1 VCGHF
6 GASEQREG
14 IMLAT
19 LRRDIR
25 AIFEKDPAA
34 RSIWEVLSYPGL
46 HAIFWHRVAH
56 AMWRAGVKT
65 PARWLSNVSRLLTGI
80 EIHPGAVIGPGFF
93 IDHGMG
99 TVIGETAE
107 IGEDVLLY
115 HGVTLGGS
123 SLKKTKRHP
132 TLGSHVVVSAGAKIL
147 GPIEIG
153 DHVKVGPNA
162 VVRNS
167 VPPNSVVV
175 GIPGRVIRENGKR
188 VHDSTLLD
196 HGAGLD
202 PEGEMHRS
210 LLRKVADLE
219 RRLAFIEGP
228 DSPQRDRELL
238 AADIPETPL
247 D

>member
-1 VCGHF
+1 
-6 GASEQREG
+6 
-14 IMLAT
+14 MLAT
-19 LRRDIR
+19 LRRDIQ

-46 HAIFWHRVAH
+46 HAIFWHRIAH
-56 AMWRAGVKT
+56 SMWRGGIKT
-65 PARWLSNVSRLLTGI
+65 PARWLSNLNRLVTGI
-80 EIHPGAVIGPGFF
+80 EIHPGATIGPGFF

-132 TLGSHVVVSAGAKIL
+132 TLGNHVVVSAGAKIL

-162 VVRNS
+162 VVRQP
-167 VPPNSVVV
+167 VPANSVVV

-188 VHDSTLLD
+188 VHDNTLLD

-202 PEGEMHRS
+202 PEGEMYRS

-219 RRLAFIEGP
+219 RRLEFMEGP
-228 DSPQRDRELL
+228 DRPMADHEVHL
-238 AADIPETPL
+238 ADAAETPL

>member
-1 VCGHF
+1 
-6 GASEQREG
+6 
-14 IMLAT
+14 MLST

-25 AIFEKDPAA
+25 AVFEKDPAA
-34 RSIWEVLSYPGL
+34 RSIWEVLTYPGV
-46 HAIFWHRVAH
+46 HAIFWHRIAH
-56 AMWRAGVKT
+56 SMWNSGWKT
-65 PARWLSNVSRLLTGI
+65 PARWLSNLSRFLTGI
-80 EIHPGAVIGPGFF
+80 EIHPGARIGPGFF

-115 HGVTLGGS
+115 HSVTLGGS

-132 TLGSHVVVSAGAKIL
+132 TLGNHVVVSAGAKIL

-175 GIPGRVIRENGKR
+175 GIPGRVIRENGQR

-210 LLRKVADLE
+210 LLRKVSEME
-219 RRLAFIEGP
+219 RRLAFLEGP
-228 DSPQRDRELL
+228 DR
-238 AADIPETPL
+238 AAPPHEIIPADVPEEI
-247 D
+247 

>member
-1 VCGHF
+1 
-6 GASEQREG
+6 
-14 IMLAT
+14 MLAT

-25 AIFEKDPAA
+25 AVFEKDPAA
-34 RSIWEVLSYPGL
+34 RSIWEVLTYPGV

-56 AMWRAGVKT
+56 AMWGGGFKT
-65 PARWLSNVSRLLTGI
+65 PARWLSNLNRFLTGI
-80 EIHPGAVIGPGFF
+80 EIHPGATIGPGFF

-132 TLGSHVVVSAGAKIL
+132 TLGNHVVVSAGAKIL

-175 GIPGRVIRENGKR
+175 GIPGRVIRENGQR

-210 LLRKVADLE
+210 VLRKLAALE
-219 RRLAFIEGP
+219 RRLEFLEGP
-228 DSPQRDRELL
+228 DR
-238 AADIPETPL
+238 AAEAYEILPADVPDEI
-247 D
+247 